1 MNVIAEWFRRHLSD
15 PQIVILVGLLFVGS
29 VVVIGLGHIL
39 APVLASVVVAYLLE
53 GLVRRLTRHRV
64 PRLLAVLVVFLSFMV
79 FLLFLILR
87 LLPLLW
93 QQMVQLFQE
102 LPSMIAWSQRELLRL
117 PERFPDYISEQQVID
132 LISVLRSELTGVGQ
146 RILSLSAASIRGI
159 VSILLYIFIMPLL
172 VFFFLKDKERL
183 INWVTGFLPPDRSL
197 ANEVWRELDQQI
209 GNYVRGKVWEIFI
222 LWAASYVTF
231 KILGLQFAML
241 ISFFVGLSVLV
252 PYIGAIVMVL
262 PVASIGFFQWGW
274 SSQFAYVVA
283 AYIIIQILDGNVL
296 VTFLYSEVVNL
307 HPVAV
312 VLAVLTFGGLWGFWG
327 VFFAIPL
334 ATLVHAVIKAW
345 ARRYRRKGSLEGEI
359 RGAKDVT
366 APATSDPRLQ
376 RAG

>member
-1 MNVIAEWFRRHLSD
+1 
-15 PQIVILVGLLFVGS
+15 
-29 VVVIGLGHIL
+29 
-39 APVLASVVVAYLLE
+39 
-53 GLVRRLTRHRV
+53 
-64 PRLLAVLVVFLSFMV
+64 
-79 FLLFLILR
+79 
-87 LLPLLW
+87 
-93 QQMVQLFQE
+93 
-102 LPSMIAWSQRELLRL
+102 MIAWSQRELLRL

-222 LWAASYVTF
+222 LWVASYVTF

-345 ARRYRRKGSLEGEI
+345 ARRYRRKGSLEGET